1 MAQRPYVL
9 PTVNTLSVAL
19 LCGRGGRLPTL
30 PGCFRRGQGHK
41 PMQFLDMLQNM
52 DKPELETFV
61 ASAKAVEQVPDR
73 PPHLN

>member
-1 MAQRPYVL
+1 M
-9 PTVNTLSVAL
+9 
-19 LCGRGGRLPTL
+19 PTL

-61 ASAKAVEQVPDR
+61 ASAKVAEQVPDR